1 MGDRLPPE
9 LVERVLARL
18 GLDRHP
24 DATSDGLRA
33 VYRAWGRTI
42 PFDNLIKR
50 SHLATGDPGQIP
62 NARPERFFE
71 LHLRHGTGGTCWPT
85 SVALHALLVSLGF
98 DARLGSAAMRE
109 LAGGPNHNHGTVLVR
124 LDGAD
129 WWTDTSM
136 LSEVPLPLDPLE
148 PTAVDHPV
156 HPMRAEPAGGRWRVW
171 WQQPSTREMIDC
183 LLLADDVTREHCYT
197 RYEAS
202 RAASP
207 FNRSTYVTH
216 NVEGA
221 KIAFERGNRY
231 EKTVHGIACE
241 EIGDDRKRVL
251 VDELGFSEEIVD
263 RQPPDEA

>member
-1 MGDRLPPE
+1 MGDRLPPD

-24 DATSDGLRA
+24 DATADGLHA

-50 SHLATGDPGQIP
+50 AHLATGDPGQIP
-62 NARPERFFE
+62 NASPEQLFE

-124 LDGAD
+124 IDGGD

-136 LSEVPLPLDPLE
+136 LSEVPLPLDRERATELR
-148 PTAVDHPV
+148 DPV
-156 HPMRAEPAGGRWRVW
+156 NPMRAEPADERWRVW
-171 WQQPSTREMIDC
+171 WQQPSSREALDC
-183 LLLADDVTREHCYT
+183 LLLADDVTPEHCHT

-202 RAASP
+202 RGASP
-207 FNRSTYVTH
+207 FNASTYVTR
-216 NVEGA
+216 NVEGG
-221 KIAFERGNRY
+221 KVTFERGQRF
-231 EKTVHGIACE
+231 EKTADGIASLE
-241 EIGDDRKRVL
+241 VDDRRRFL